1 MIEPNRTYD
10 GVERLR
16 KIAET
21 DLDGALL
28 AAMEQTMGY
37 LKGDAQAMHPD
48 SAAAMG
54 NAAAGTKEEEKMR
67 HETEQIVEK
76 IRETL
81 DAKKGFD
88 IVSIDISDMTILA
101 ECFIVASGATAV
113 HARALADA
121 RAAKSARKRKT
132 FCPYARRAMGRDR
145 WIVMDYGDVMV
156 HIFRQEEREFYNLE
170 RLWLQEKNFSFHADS
185 HEDLM
190 RRNFQRAF

>member
-1 MIEPNRTYD
+1 
-10 GVERLR
+10 
-16 KIAET
+16 
-21 DLDGALL
+21 
-28 AAMEQTMGY
+28 
-37 LKGDAQAMHPD
+37 
-48 SAAAMG
+48 
-54 NAAAGTKEEEKMR
+54 MR

-121 RAAKSARKRKT
+121 VYEKRKEEENVL
-132 FCPYARRAMGRDR
+132 PVRQEGYEQGQ

-170 RLWLQEKNFSFHADS
+170 RLWLQEKNFSVHADS

-190 RRNFQRAF
+190 R

>member
-1 MIEPNRTYD
+1 
-10 GVERLR
+10 
-16 KIAET
+16 
-21 DLDGALL
+21 
-28 AAMEQTMGY
+28 
-37 LKGDAQAMHPD
+37 
-48 SAAAMG
+48 
-54 NAAAGTKEEEKMR
+54 MR

-121 RAAKSARKRKT
+121 VYEKRKEEENVL
-132 FCPYARRAMGRDR
+132 PVRQEGYEQGQ

-170 RLWLQEKNFSFHADS
+170 RLWLQEKNFSFHVDS

-190 RRNFQRAF
+190 R

>member
-1 MIEPNRTYD
+1 
-10 GVERLR
+10 
-16 KIAET
+16 
-21 DLDGALL
+21 
-28 AAMEQTMGY
+28 
-37 LKGDAQAMHPD
+37 
-48 SAAAMG
+48 
-54 NAAAGTKEEEKMR
+54 MR

-121 RAAKSARKRKT
+121 VYEKRKEEENVL
-132 FCPYARRAMGRDR
+132 PVRQEGYEQGQ

-170 RLWLQEKNFSFHADS
+170 RLWLQEKNVSFHADS
-185 HEDLM
+185 HEDQL
-190 RRNFQRAF
+190 R

>member
-1 MIEPNRTYD
+1 
-10 GVERLR
+10 
-16 KIAET
+16 
-21 DLDGALL
+21 
-28 AAMEQTMGY
+28 
-37 LKGDAQAMHPD
+37 
-48 SAAAMG
+48 
-54 NAAAGTKEEEKMR
+54 MR

-121 RAAKSARKRKT
+121 VYEKRKEEENVL
-132 FCPYARRAMGRDR
+132 PVRQEGYEQGQ

-185 HEDLM
+185 HEELM
-190 RRNFQRAF
+190 Q

>member
-1 MIEPNRTYD
+1 
-10 GVERLR
+10 
-16 KIAET
+16 
-21 DLDGALL
+21 
-28 AAMEQTMGY
+28 
-37 LKGDAQAMHPD
+37 
-48 SAAAMG
+48 
-54 NAAAGTKEEEKMR
+54 MR

-121 RAAKSARKRKT
+121 VYEKRKEEENVL
-132 FCPYARRAMGRDR
+132 PARQEGYEQGQ

-190 RRNFQRAF
+190 R

>member
-1 MIEPNRTYD
+1 
-10 GVERLR
+10 
-16 KIAET
+16 
-21 DLDGALL
+21 
-28 AAMEQTMGY
+28 
-37 LKGDAQAMHPD
+37 
-48 SAAAMG
+48 
-54 NAAAGTKEEEKMR
+54 MR

-121 RAAKSARKRKT
+121 VYEKRKEEENVL
-132 FCPYARRAMGRDR
+132 PVRQEGYEQGQ

-170 RLWLQEKNFSFHADS
+170 RLWLKEKNFSFHADS

-190 RRNFQRAF
+190 R

>member
-1 MIEPNRTYD
+1 
-10 GVERLR
+10 
-16 KIAET
+16 
-21 DLDGALL
+21 
-28 AAMEQTMGY
+28 
-37 LKGDAQAMHPD
+37 
-48 SAAAMG
+48 
-54 NAAAGTKEEEKMR
+54 MR

-121 RAAKSARKRKT
+121 VYEKRKEEENVL
-132 FCPYARRAMGRDR
+132 PVRQEGYEQGQ

-156 HIFRQEEREFYNLE
+156 HIFRQEEREVYNLE

-190 RRNFQRAF
+190 R

>member
-1 MIEPNRTYD
+1 
-10 GVERLR
+10 
-16 KIAET
+16 
-21 DLDGALL
+21 
-28 AAMEQTMGY
+28 
-37 LKGDAQAMHPD
+37 
-48 SAAAMG
+48 
-54 NAAAGTKEEEKMR
+54 MR

-101 ECFIVASGATAV
+101 ECCIVASGATAV

-121 RAAKSARKRKT
+121 VYEKRKEEENVL
-132 FCPYARRAMGRDR
+132 PVRQEGYEQGQ

-190 RRNFQRAF
+190 R

>member
-1 MIEPNRTYD
+1 
-10 GVERLR
+10 
-16 KIAET
+16 
-21 DLDGALL
+21 
-28 AAMEQTMGY
+28 
-37 LKGDAQAMHPD
+37 
-48 SAAAMG
+48 
-54 NAAAGTKEEEKMR
+54 MR
-67 HETEQIVEK
+67 HETEQIAEK

-121 RAAKSARKRKT
+121 VYEKRKEEENVL
-132 FCPYARRAMGRDR
+132 PVRQEGYEQGQ

-190 RRNFQRAF
+190 R

>member
-1 MIEPNRTYD
+1 
-10 GVERLR
+10 
-16 KIAET
+16 
-21 DLDGALL
+21 
-28 AAMEQTMGY
+28 
-37 LKGDAQAMHPD
+37 
-48 SAAAMG
+48 
-54 NAAAGTKEEEKMR
+54 MR

-88 IVSIDISDMTILA
+88 IVSIDISDLTILA

-113 HARALADA
+113 HARALEDA
-121 RAAKSARKRKT
+121 VYEKRKEEENVL
-132 FCPYARRAMGRDR
+132 PVRQEGYEQGQ

-190 RRNFQRAF
+190 R

>member
-1 MIEPNRTYD
+1 
-10 GVERLR
+10 
-16 KIAET
+16 
-21 DLDGALL
+21 
-28 AAMEQTMGY
+28 
-37 LKGDAQAMHPD
+37 
-48 SAAAMG
+48 
-54 NAAAGTKEEEKMR
+54 MR

-121 RAAKSARKRKT
+121 VYEKRKEEENVL
-132 FCPYARRAMGRDR
+132 PVRQEGYEQGQ

-185 HEDLM
+185 YEDLM
-190 RRNFQRAF
+190 R